1 MSALSK
7 NVLFCP
13 KNDQLAK
20 EADHVWARFSLAK
33 RYSKSKLFDATG
45 HLEEMRDYAGSVV
58 AKG

>member
-7 NVLFCP
+7 NVLFCL

-33 RYSKSKLFDATG
+33 RYSKSKLFDATR
-45 HLEEMRDYAGSVV
+45 HLEEMRNYAGSVV
-58 AKG
+58 TKG